1 MAELVD
7 ALGLGPSSES
17 CAGSSPVTRTNNL
30 NVRLN
35 RGEKMKRF
43 FWYCLLF
50 LITIV
55 SFLIYFFSDKNPTQS
70 YYKSININGKTM
82 RAEVGGSGNKTIVM
96 LSGWG
101 TDSPIDDFYPL
112 YKRLIKDYKV
122 VVIEYFG
129 YFGSD
134 LTEEERTNKNMV
146 EEIRTALKE
155 LNIEPP
161 YILMPHSMSGLYSLY
176 YAGKYPSEVSGIIG
190 IDMSLAQKQLERW
203 NEESFEETK
212 KEVYNKKLN
221 ISVLNQW
228 NAFYSNSKELENIK
242 YPIDLPVLAFLSTE
256 QIENVDNMITS
267 GQMKTSWVDINKNM
281 ITNPNIQNIE
291 ILEGYHNNLAYN
303 QTNRILELSKKFIEN
318 L

>member
-1 MAELVD
+1 
-7 ALGLGPSSES
+7 
-17 CAGSSPVTRTNNL
+17 
-30 NVRLN
+30 
-35 RGEKMKRF
+35 MKRF
-43 FWYCLLF
+43 FWCCLLF
-50 LITIV
+50 LIAIV
-55 SFLIYFFSDKNPTQS
+55 SVLIYFFSNKNPTQS
-70 YYKSININGKTM
+70 YYKSIEINGKTM
-82 RAEVGGSGNKTIVM
+82 KAEVGGSGNKTIVM

-112 YKRLIKDYKV
+112 YKKLIKDYKV

-203 NEESFEETK
+203 DEETFEETK
-212 KEVYNKKLN
+212 KENYEKKLN
-221 ISVLNQW
+221 VSVLNQW

-242 YPIDLPVLAFLSTE
+242 YPINLPVLAFLATE

-281 ITNPNIQNIE
+281 ITNPDIQNIE
-291 ILEGYHNNLAYN
+291 ILKGHHNNLAYN
-303 QTNRILELSKKFIEN
+303 QTDRILELSKKFIEN